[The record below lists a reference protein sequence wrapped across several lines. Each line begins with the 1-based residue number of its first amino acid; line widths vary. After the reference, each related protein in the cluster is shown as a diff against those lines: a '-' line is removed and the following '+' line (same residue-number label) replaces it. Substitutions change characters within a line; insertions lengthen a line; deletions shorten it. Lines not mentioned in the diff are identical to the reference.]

1 MQKPEK
7 SNLESLKSSLENP
20 IYNPILKKFVGEGE
34 LDYEVYLNTKQL
46 LSLQTDY
53 SQLVIPEE
61 LMFQVV
67 HQTQELW
74 LKLLAFEGV
83 RVVESLE
90 SDQLWKVTSILERM
104 VRIQSCLTEEMGVL
118 NTLTPKEF
126 QAIRQ
131 NIGEGSGQES
141 PGYNQLSNV
150 AKSIEQSLEHLLNL
164 KGLTLLD
171 IYNNEEQYFDI
182 QRICEQML
190 DFDQMFQQW
199 LINHFMLVRRTIGI
213 DRTVRGLDG
222 FPTVALTSRMVKP
235 LFQNL
240 WDTRVQ
246 MTNQWKHKVGF
257 APGEDRK
264 QSIHKIDSLH
274 EQ

>member
-1 MQKPEK
+1 MQKYEDPT
-7 SNLESLKSSLENP
+7 LESLKSSLENP
-20 IYNPILKKFVGEGE
+20 IYNPILKKLVGEGN

-61 LMFQVV
+61 LMFQIV

-74 LKLLAFEGV
+74 LKLLTFEGV

-90 SDQLWKVTSILERM
+90 SDELWKVTLILERM
-104 VRIQSCLTEEMGVL
+104 LRVQYCLTEQMGVL
-118 NTLTPKEF
+118 NTLTPKVF
-126 QAIRQ
+126 QTIRQ

-141 PGYNQLSNV
+141 PGYNQISNV
-150 AKSIEQSLEHLLNL
+150 AKSMEQSLERLLTL
-164 KGLTLLD
+164 KGLTFLD
-171 IYNNEEQYFDI
+171 IYNSEEQYLDM
-182 QRICEQML
+182 QRICEQMV

-222 FPTVALTSRMVKP
+222 YPTVALASRMVKP

-240 WDTRVQ
+240 WDLRVQ
-246 MTNQWKHKVGF
+246 MTNQWKREGGF
-257 APGEDRK
+257 TPGEDRK
-264 QSIHKIDSLH
+264 LSIHKIDSVN
-274 EQ
+274 E